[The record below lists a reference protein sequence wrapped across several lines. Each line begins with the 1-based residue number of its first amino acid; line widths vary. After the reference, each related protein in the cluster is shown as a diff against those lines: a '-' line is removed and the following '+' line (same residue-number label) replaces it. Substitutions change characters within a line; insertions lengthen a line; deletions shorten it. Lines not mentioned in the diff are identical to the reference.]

1 MDCIYSE
8 EYEEYSFYG
17 VYELA
22 IHLVECCGI
31 EFDEA
36 PKVFYE
42 TFKESLYFDF
52 NDICNDLFIGKRCP
66 IGVLEDSIESLFYMT
81 ELDYPDYS
89 ELIDWEEFQSELI
102 HFQSINYLWWM
113 IARRFKKFKPERHSI
128 GLKQLEQ
135 YLISF
140 VLKNDLTCV
149 YYPDFQKPIPL
160 TREFWSEI
168 FTDCQHGEIVDPEN
182 EQSMKSLP

>member
-1 MDCIYSE
+1 MDCIYCE

-17 VYELA
+17 ADELA
-22 IHLVECCGI
+22 IHLVEGCDI
-31 EFDEA
+31 EFDAA
-36 PKVFYE
+36 PEVFYE
-42 TFKESLYFDF
+42 TFKELLRFDF
-52 NDICNDLFIGKRCP
+52 NDICNDLFVGKLCP
-66 IGVLEDSIESLFYMT
+66 IGVLEDAIESLFYMT

-89 ELIDWEEFQSELI
+89 DLIDWKEFQSELI

-113 IARRFKKFKPERHSI
+113 IARRFKTFKPEKHSI

-140 VLKNDLTCV
+140 VLKNESTCV
-149 YYPDFQKPIPL
+149 YHPDFKKPIPL

-168 FTDCQHGEIVDPEN
+168 FRHYQYVERIADSEN
-182 EQSMKSLP
+182 EQR